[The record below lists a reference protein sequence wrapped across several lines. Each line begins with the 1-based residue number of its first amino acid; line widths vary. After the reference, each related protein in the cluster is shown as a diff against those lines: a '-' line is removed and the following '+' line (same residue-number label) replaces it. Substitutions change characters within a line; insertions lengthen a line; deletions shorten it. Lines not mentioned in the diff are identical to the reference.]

1 MIDEADPIARFQAAF
16 AAARA
21 AEPHDASAM
30 TLATV
35 DARGRPAARVV
46 LLKGADARGFTF
58 FTNFGSRKAR
68 ELDAHPFAALAIHW
82 PASLL
87 QVRVEG
93 AVTRVADDEADAY
106 FATRPRESQLG
117 AWASRQ
123 SDPLASR
130 PALEARFAEFALRF
144 PLAVPRPA
152 FWGGFRLAPEAIEFW
167 HAGPHRLHDRFL
179 YTRGDAGWTMTRLN
193 P

>member
-1 MIDEADPIARFQAAF
+1 MIDEADPVARFQAAF
-16 AAARA
+16 ARAQA

-68 ELDAHPFAALAIHW
+68 ELEAHPFAALAIHW

-93 AVTRVADDEADAY
+93 GVTRVADDEADAY
-106 FATRPRESQLG
+106 FASRPRESQLG

-123 SDPLASR
+123 SEPLASR
-130 PALEARFAEFALRF
+130 EALEARVAELAARF
-144 PLAVPRPA
+144 PTAVPRPA

-179 YTRGDAGWTMTRLN
+179 YTRSESGWTMTRLN